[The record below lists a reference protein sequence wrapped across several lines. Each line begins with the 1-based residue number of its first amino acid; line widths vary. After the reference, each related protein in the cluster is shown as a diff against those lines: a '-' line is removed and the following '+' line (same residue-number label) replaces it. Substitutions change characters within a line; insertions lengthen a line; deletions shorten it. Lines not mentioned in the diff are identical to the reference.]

1 MTWPFIWNLISLY
14 QITLWEKLSTR
25 NVDKWI
31 RQTITNCQI
40 LFLGLRYI
48 FECQSQSKDT
58 KNDNFKRLVTFFW
71 RVKTHANYQSTCQ
84 CFFNWYIMK
93 WKTLFSQLGS
103 FNVKYVIFVTSK
115 KLNMY
120 CVICY
125 FSLHTVLGRSRTQL
139 WSCVDKSKAY
149 FYLPLEDRVFCR
161 IHSLIIENRNRVCAM
176 LTFL

>member
-31 RQTITNCQI
+31 RQTITDC
-40 LFLGLRYI
+40 LRLLLGLRYI
-48 FECQSQSKDT
+48 FECQPQSKDT

-84 CFFNWYIMK
+84 CFFNWHIMK

-115 KLNMY
+115 NWTCIVWLQDCTRKITNTA
-120 CVICY
+120 VILCGQIQGL
-125 FSLHTVLGRSRTQL
+125 FSSSFRRPGFV
-139 WSCVDKSKAY
+139 
-149 FYLPLEDRVFCR
+149 
-161 IHSLIIENRNRVCAM
+161 
-176 LTFL
+176 

>member
-31 RQTITNCQI
+31 RQTITDC
-40 LFLGLRYI
+40 LRLLLGLRYI

-84 CFFNWYIMK
+84 CFFNWHIMK

-103 FNVKYVIFVTSK
+103 FNVKYVILSPPKTE
-115 KLNMY
+115 
-120 CVICY
+120 
-125 FSLHTVLGRSRTQL
+125 HVLCDLLFQSARLYS
-139 WSCVDKSKAY
+139 
-149 FYLPLEDRVFCR
+149 EDHEHRCDPVWTNPR
-161 IHSLIIENRNRVCAM
+161 LIFI
-176 LTFL
+176 FL